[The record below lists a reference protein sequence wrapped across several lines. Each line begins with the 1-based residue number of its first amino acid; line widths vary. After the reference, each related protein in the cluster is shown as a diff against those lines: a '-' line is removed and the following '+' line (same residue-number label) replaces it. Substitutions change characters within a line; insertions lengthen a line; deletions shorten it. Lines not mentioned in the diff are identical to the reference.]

1 MNWSKIFY
9 GFLVIAALFV
19 VALILVPTV
28 STGCGGGSAV
38 QSASRNQY
46 ANYITALHMFKGEYG
61 SYPEFFGD
69 GPEFVVPDY
78 QTSAQFIE
86 ALSGRSLN
94 GEKFLLMVIVA
105 GFIFITFP
113 IMNLQSRIHQDYV
126 KSLIVWVTPIS

>member
-1 MNWSKIFY
+1 
-9 GFLVIAALFV
+9 
-19 VALILVPTV
+19 
-28 STGCGGGSAV
+28 
-38 QSASRNQY
+38 
-46 ANYITALHMFKGEYG
+46 MFKGEYG